1 MFADVNICKS
11 RCWARAD
18 WGPPEGLEEALFTCS
33 EECCPAWTL
42 LYLSGTRGSQ
52 HQERWAALSLSKV
65 STSQYQ
71 QRSTM
76 WATWEEEMEF
86 LLVLLRR
93 SQTHSQYP
101 LVPLIAWAELKD
113 RGPWVTRAV
122 LFILGVHF
130 FHFRQCACDHRV
142 LLLHHSWVRLWLFK
156 ISQSSCSGSIS
167 ALLSM
172 QWFFFHLHRPAAEAA
187 VPAYD
192 RTVSRFDNR
201 INAWAHRRNLYHTFD
216 ARRSTPRPH
225 WRAWGVL

>member
-42 LYLSGTRGSQ
+42 LYLSGTWGSQ
-52 HQERWAALSLSKV
+52 RRERWAALSLSKV

-93 SQTHSQYP
+93 SQTRSRCP
-101 LVPLIAWAELKD
+101 LVPLIVWAEQKD
-113 RGPWVTRAV
+113 RGETPGLCSIFWGCTFCTA
-122 LFILGVHF
+122 LAKSQLGVF
-130 FHFRQCACDHRV
+130 V
-142 LLLHHSWVRLWLFK
+142 VVENK
-156 ISQSSCSGSIS
+156 SIP
-167 ALLSM
+167 L
-172 QWFFFHLHRPAAEAA
+172 Q
-187 VPAYD
+187 
-192 RTVSRFDNR
+192 RFN
-201 INAWAHRRNLYHTFD
+201 
-216 ARRSTPRPH
+216 
-225 WRAWGVL
+225 